1 MRCGWVKRIALSPF
15 FAVGVDEANLDI
27 LQQISVRRP
36 LRLKGLR
43 FRELFQWLSN
53 SMRSVSRSIPGTE
66 VPLVNPAGPDGW
78 ASV

>member
-1 MRCGWVKRIALSPF
+1 MRKGEESRAFAF
-15 FAVGVDEANLDI
+15 FAVGVEGANLEI
-27 LQQISVRRP
+27 LQRIALRQP

-53 SMRSVSRSIPGTE
+53 SMRSVSRSVPGTE
-66 VPLVNPAGPDGW
+66 VPLSNPTAPDGW